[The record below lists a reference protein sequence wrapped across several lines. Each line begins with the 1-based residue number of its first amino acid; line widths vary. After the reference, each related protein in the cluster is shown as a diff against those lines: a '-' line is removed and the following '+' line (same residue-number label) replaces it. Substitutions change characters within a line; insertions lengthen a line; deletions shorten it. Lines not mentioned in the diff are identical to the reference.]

1 MEIRLFFVNYHR
13 NKNINEVKLIM
24 KNNYRSDRMKSGSE
38 LTKERLLLELDS
50 IKSRV
55 EDYDWDYRFSR
66 FQERLE
72 NEKEEVS
79 KIIKEIK
86 TIN

>member
-24 KNNYRSDRMKSGSE
+24 KNNYRSDWMKSGPE